1 MSDSFFS
8 MFQALIG
15 AYLLYCGITGKGQ
28 AYKADNIKEDQQPRF
43 LKFMRLFC
51 LIMGPLALISALF
64 EYLVAQTPSLIIGVY
79 ISYGLFAAG
88 IIYAIVVTARMTN
101 RPPRKASKKDGKK

>member
-15 AYLLYCGITGKGQ
+15 AYLLYCGITGNGQ
-28 AYKADNIKEDQQPRF
+28 AYKAENIKEDQKPKF

-51 LIMGPLALISALF
+51 LCMGPIALICALL
-64 EYLVAQTPSLIIGVY
+64 EYLSLQTPQLIIGVY

-88 IIYAIVVTARMTN
+88 IIYALVVTAKMTD
-101 RPPRKASKKDGKK
+101 RQPRKATKKDGKN

>member
-28 AYKADNIKEDQQPRF
+28 AYKADNIKKEQRPQF
-43 LKFMRLFC
+43 EKFMRLFC
-51 LIMGPLALISALF
+51 LVMGPIALVSALL
-64 EYLVAQTPSLIIGVY
+64 EYLSLQTPSLIVGVY
-79 ISYGLFAAG
+79 ITYGLFAAG
-88 IIYAIVVTARMTN
+88 IVYALIVTAKMTD
-101 RPPRKASKKDGKK
+101 RPPRKAKKDVKK

>member
-28 AYKADNIKEDQQPRF
+28 AYRADNIKEDQRPKFER
-43 LKFMRLFC
+43 FMRIFC
-51 LIMGPLALISALF
+51 LVMGPIALLGALF

-88 IIYAIVVTARMTN
+88 IIYAIVATAKMAQRTA
-101 RPPRKASKKDGKK
+101 RKASKKDGKN